1 MKKWYEELFTNY
13 ARSYEKEVYTR
24 GTLQEVGFIER
35 EIRRDRRVRI
45 LDVGCGT
52 GRHSIE
58 LAKRGYRVTG
68 IDLSASQLA
77 YARRKARA
85 AGVKVDFRRKDARSF
100 DFQGKFGLV
109 IMLCEGGF
117 SLMETDEENYRI
129 LAGCARS
136 LRTGGKLIFTA
147 LNALFPLGQS
157 VKKFHQ
163 ANEIQTSTTKLSFDL
178 ATLRQT
184 STLELHDDTGKKK
197 VLRCN
202 ERYYMPSELAW
213 MLRSL
218 GFRKVE
224 VFGCTVGRFGR
235 KAKPSPREFE
245 LLTIAQ
251 R

>member
-157 VKKFHQ
+157 VKKFPRLQEGRGLRLHRGPLRPEGE
-163 ANEIQTSTTKLSFDL
+163 AL
-178 ATLRQT
+178 AQRVRTADDRAALRGPKGPRAG
-184 STLELHDDTGKKK
+184 EA
-197 VLRCN
+197 
-202 ERYYMPSELAW
+202 E
-213 MLRSL
+213 
-218 GFRKVE
+218 GFRSGPHPTLGVRRRPLYTF
-224 VFGCTVGRFGR
+224 VCAR
-235 KAKPSPREFE
+235 
-245 LLTIAQ
+245 
-251 R
+251 